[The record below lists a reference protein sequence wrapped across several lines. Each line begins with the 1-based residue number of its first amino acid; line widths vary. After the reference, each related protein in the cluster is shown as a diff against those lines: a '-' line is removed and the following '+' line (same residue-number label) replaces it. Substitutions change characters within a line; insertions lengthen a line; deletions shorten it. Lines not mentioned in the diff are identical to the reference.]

1 MKIHKLILSVFL
13 MLFLAS
19 AVYFVSFIYDKNL
32 LVMKFY
38 DVGQG
43 DSLLIKTPKGRKVLI
58 DGGPDSKIA
67 SYVLGEFF
75 PLEECHID
83 VVVLTHPHLDHLS
96 GLLDIFKLCKIETL
110 YMENSEIKSKAF
122 ASFKQLI
129 DEEYLENNNFQVV
142 FPHSGDVFNLDDV
155 NFEVKWPSTEF
166 SSGNENYMSI
176 VLLLK
181 YGDFEALLT
190 GDAEKKAYDGM
201 VIPYQVEVLKAPHHG
216 SVDGFNPEFFANLKP
231 LVSVISVGKENKYGH
246 PSPTVVNFLSK
257 LGTVYRTDVDGTVVI
272 KSDGVVFTAR

>member
-1 MKIHKLILSVFL
+1 MKIHKLVLFIFL
-13 MLFLAS
+13 ILFLAS
-19 AVYFVSFIYDKNL
+19 AIDFVSFIYDKNL

-43 DSLLIKTPKGRKVLI
+43 DSLLIKTPNGKKVLI

-67 SYVLGEFF
+67 TYVLGEFF

-83 VVVLTHPHLDHLS
+83 IIVLTHPHLDHLS
-96 GLLDIFKLCKIETL
+96 GLLDVFKLCKIETL

-129 DEEYLENNNFQVV
+129 DEEYLENKNFKVI
-142 FPHSGDVFNLDDV
+142 FPHSGDVFDLDGV

-201 VIPYQVEVLKAPHHG
+201 VIPYQVEVLKVAHHG
-216 SVDGFNPEFFANLKP
+216 SVDGLHPEFLANLKP
-231 LVSVISVGKENKYGH
+231 LVSVISVGKGNKYNH
-246 PSPTVVNFLSK
+246 PSLTVVNFLAK
-257 LGTVYRTDVDGTVVI
+257 FGTVYRTDVDGTVVI
-272 KSDGVVFTAR
+272 RSNGVVFSQ